1 MEIGDDKSVWAP
13 VVCGV
18 PQGSVLGPLLF
29 ILYTADLYNVV
40 ASLGPTSHQFA
51 DDLQL
56 YLSCRPEDSVV
67 CAQQM
72 HCALETVHNWMSANR
87 LRLNPS
93 KSQFIW
99 FGTTRARCRIDK
111 NALASASLTGQSCNV
126 VRDLGVLLD
135 GGLTMADHV
144 SHISRISYYELRQI
158 RVIRRTLSLSAA
170 AVLIHSFV
178 LTRLDYCNG
187 VLLGLPEFRLH
198 QLQLVQNAAARLLAD
213 LPRYSHISDYMRRE
227 LHWLPVADRVQFK
240 IATLVWKA
248 TTGSAPD
255 YIAELCLPVGTQT
268 GRRALRSASRN
279 DLMIPSFRTT
289 TCARRDF
296 SIAAPRIWN
305 ALPPSVRAARG
316 YTVFSK
322 LLKTHFFSCLMA
334 TC

>member
-1 MEIGDDKSVWAP
+1 MTFNCICP
-13 VVCGV
+13 V
-18 PQGSVLGPLLF
+18 
-29 ILYTADLYNVV
+29 DLMI
-40 ASLGPTSHQFA
+40 QW
-51 DDLQL
+51 
-56 YLSCRPEDSVV
+56 
-67 CAQQM
+67 CARNKCIV
-72 HCALETVHNWMSANR
+72 HCLETVHDWMSANR

-126 VRDLGVLLD
+126 VRDFIRVLLD

-158 RVIRRTLSLSAA
+158 RVIRRTLSLRAA
-170 AVLIHSFV
+170 TVLIHSFV
-178 LTRLDYCNG
+178 LTRLDYCDG
-187 VLLGLPEFRLH
+187 VLLDLPEFRLH
-198 QLQLVQNAAARLLAD
+198 QLQIVQNAAARLLAD
-213 LPRYSHISDYMRRE
+213 LPKYSHISDYMRRE

-248 TTGSAPD
+248 TTGTAPD
-255 YIAELCLPVGTQT
+255 YIAELCLPIGTQT

-279 DLMIPSFRTT
+279 DLIVPPFRTT
-289 TCARRDF
+289 TRARRDF

-316 YTVFSK
+316 YNFMVFSR
-322 LLKTHFFSCLMA
+322 LLKTQFFSCLMA
-334 TC
+334 SC